1 MEGWA
6 RVAWLVGLVVALA
19 LAWRTRRWRRF
30 DSDAVPGSR
39 VARHQQLY
47 RAANIWPVMVLTGLG
62 MLGNGA
68 SIASHDPTGQERMLG
83 RTGMV
88 LGAVGLVV
96 GVGGLLLEW
105 RWNRRRS

>member
-1 MEGWA
+1 M
-6 RVAWLVGLVVALA
+6 L
-19 LAWRTRRWRRF
+19 
-30 DSDAVPGSR
+30 
-39 VARHQQLY
+39 
-47 RAANIWPVMVLTGLG
+47 LTGLG

-68 SIASHDPTGQERMLG
+68 SIASHDPTARNGCSG

-105 RWNRRRS
+105 HWNRRRS